1 MSGPNVLYS
10 AGLDPHQYA
19 PDPDPSALPGRFPGS
34 TMNAAQLHEQYVTR
48 PGTPMM
54 GPYSTNQMD
63 DFYAALSRG
72 EAKPSGLMNLLQH
85 RIVAE
90 QCAPDSRVLD
100 VCCGRGLALP
110 LLYRYAPKIGG
121 YVGLDISAA
130 NLDEARERIQAL
142 RATYGDPFPVEL
154 VECDVA
160 QPWPALP
167 SFDIALYTS
176 ALEHLPF
183 ELGAASLRNT
193 AAALAPGGMLYLST
207 PAAVGPPPRPLQYR
221 VHVYEWSRDEV
232 EQVTRGAGL
241 VIEDVMGLLPPAP
254 DVLAAALTGRYGE
267 AAAAWYRD
275 LAERVPKALLD
286 AVSAVAVPDVAT
298 ELLYVCRRPA

>member
-1 MSGPNVLYS
+1 
-10 AGLDPHQYA
+10 
-19 PDPDPSALPGRFPGS
+19 
-34 TMNAAQLHEQYVTR
+34 MNAAQLSEQYVTR
-48 PGTPMM
+48 PGTPMI

-63 DFYAALSRG
+63 DFYAALNRG

-85 RIVAE
+85 LIVAE
-90 QCAPDSRVLD
+90 RCAPDSRVLD

-110 LLYRYAPKIGG
+110 LLFRYAPMIAG

-130 NLDEARERIQAL
+130 NLDEARERIEAL
-142 RATYGDPFPVEL
+142 RSAYGDPFPVAL

-160 QPWPALP
+160 QPWPDLP
-167 SFDIALYTS
+167 SHEQGFSIALYTS

-183 ELGAASLRNT
+183 EFGAESLRST
-193 AAALAPGGMLYLST
+193 AAALGPGGVLFLST

-221 VHVYEWSRDEV
+221 VHVYEWSREEV
-232 EQVTRGAGL
+232 EHVIGGAGL
-241 VIEDVMGLLPPAP
+241 IIEDVMGLLPPAP
-254 DVLAAALTGRYGE
+254 DATVAALTDRYGE

-275 LAERVPKALLD
+275 LVERVPKALLD
-286 AVSAVAVPDVAT
+286 TVSAVAVPDVAT

>member
-85 RIVAE
+85 LIVAE
-90 QCAPDSRVLD
+90 QCAPNSRVLD

-154 VECDVA
+154 VECFPVPGVRFCVVGRVVGHSESVA
-160 QPWPALP
+160 GGVE
-167 SFDIALYTS
+167 
-176 ALEHLPF
+176 LE
-183 ELGAASLRNT
+183 GVADS
-193 AAALAPGGMLYLST
+193 GVS
-207 PAAVGPPPRPLQYR
+207 
-221 VHVYEWSRDEV
+221 
-232 EQVTRGAGL
+232 
-241 VIEDVMGLLPPAP
+241 
-254 DVLAAALTGRYGE
+254 
-267 AAAAWYRD
+267 
-275 LAERVPKALLD
+275 ERAFQ
-286 AVSAVAVPDVAT
+286 
-298 ELLYVCRRPA
+298 